1 MHVSCSK
8 ESHTSSA
15 RPSCGG
21 SSFLVSIFCL
31 RLSLL
36 AARVGLSWSMSLEA
50 DRLAVGVLP
59 RPVREFEGMPAD
71 CCEAGAAC
79 DVVLDDD
86 AMDEAEFL
94 GRAVGGVGDA
104 RLSMA
109 GGDSLFSRRGAAG
122 G

>member
-1 MHVSCSK
+1 
-8 ESHTSSA
+8 
-15 RPSCGG
+15 
-21 SSFLVSIFCL
+21 LVSIFCL

-36 AARVGLSWSMSLEA
+36 AARVGVLWSISLEA
-50 DRLAVGVLP
+50 ERLAVGVLP

-71 CCEAGAAC
+71 CEAEAAC
-79 DVVLDDD
+79 DGAVDED

-109 GGDSLFSRRGAAG
+109 GGGALLFSRLGAAG